1 MSDLRIALASPLAL
15 GMGLLLI
22 AAPAWAQ
29 GGPGSGNFGG
39 LQGAPNIGGKEA
51 PPAFGKPA
59 LPPPAALPGARS
71 QPNAVAL
78 PSTPPTMLDPTQEL
92 FDAIN
97 RGDASAAQDAVSRG
111 ADVNGLNE
119 LGLTPVQLSVDLGR
133 NDITF
138 LLLSNGAGQ
147 SPGGPAAAQLAA
159 GRQSGKGTKAANL
172 LETPRHS
179 AQARVA
185 HVRVQT
191 VPVAQRELPQLYAND
206 GGAPVP
212 SAGFLGFGQA
222 R

>member
-1 MSDLRIALASPLAL
+1 MANFRFTAAPSLVLAL
-15 GMGLLLI
+15 GLLLI

-29 GGPGSGNFGG
+29 MGGPGGYG

-59 LPPPAALPGARS
+59 PPPPVGLPGAQT
-71 QPNAVAL
+71 QPNALAQ

-97 RGDASAAQDAVSRG
+97 RDDVAAARDAVSRG
-111 ADVNGLNE
+111 ADVNGQNE
-119 LGLTPVQLSVDLGR
+119 LGLTPVQVSVDLGR

-147 SPGGPAAAQLAA
+147 ASGGPSGAQLAK
-159 GRQSGKGTKAANL
+159 GKQSGKGTNAANL
-172 LETPRHS
+172 LEGPPPS
-179 AQARVA
+179 ARSKVA
-185 HVRVQT
+185 HVRVTQT
-191 VPVAQRELPQLYAND
+191 VPVAQRQLPQLYAND